1 MADITLKGNACK
13 TCGDLPAVGSAAPG
27 FTLVG
32 GDLSE
37 VTLESMKGKQVVL
50 NIVPSFD
57 TGTCAASVKTFNS
70 KVGDMGGAVVVN
82 ISKDLPFAQG
92 RFCTAEGVE
101 HVTSLSAF
109 RCSKFANDYG
119 VGIEDG
125 PLKGLLARAVV
136 VIDAEGKVAYAELV
150 PEIVDEPNYDAA
162 IAALS

>member
-32 GDLSE
+32 GDLAD
-37 VTLESMKGKQVVL
+37 VTLESLKGKKVVL

-57 TGTCAASVKTFNS
+57 TGTCATSVKTFNS

-82 ISKDLPFAQG
+82 VSKDLPFAQG

-101 HVTSLSAF
+101 HVTSASAF
-109 RCSKFANDYG
+109 RCSGFDNDYG

-136 VIDAEGKVAYAELV
+136 VIDADGKVAYTELV

-162 IAALS
+162 IAAL

>member
-32 GDLSE
+32 GDLGE
-37 VTLESMKGKQVVL
+37 VTLDSLKGKKVVI

-57 TGTCAASVKTFNS
+57 TGTCATSVKTFNA
-70 KVGDMGGAVVVN
+70 KVGEMGDAVVLNV
-82 ISKDLPFAQG
+82 SKDLPFAQG

-101 HVTSLSAF
+101 NVTSVSAF
-109 RCSKFANDYG
+109 RCQQFAKDYG

-136 VIDAEGKVAYAELV
+136 VVDGEGKVAYTELV

-162 IAALS
+162 IAAL

>member
-13 TCGDLPAVGSAAPG
+13 TCGDLPAAGAAAPA

-32 GDLSE
+32 GDLGE
-37 VTLESMKGKQVVL
+37 VTLDSLKGKKVVL

-57 TGTCAASVKTFNS
+57 TGTCATSVKTFNA
-70 KVGDMGGAVVVN
+70 KVGEMGDAVVVN
-82 ISKDLPFAQG
+82 VSKDLPFAQK
-92 RFCTAEGVE
+92 RFCEAEGVE

-109 RCSKFANDYG
+109 RCQQFAKDFG

-136 VIDAEGKVAYAELV
+136 VVDGEGKVAYSELV
-150 PEIVDEPNYDAA
+150 SEVVDEPNYDAA
-162 IAALS
+162 IAAL

>member
-1 MADITLKGNACK
+1 MAKITLKGNDCN
-13 TCGDLPAVGSAAPG
+13 TCGDLPAVGSAAPA

-32 GDLSE
+32 GDLSD
-37 VTLESMKGKQVVL
+37 VTLDSFKGKKVVM

-57 TGTCAASVKTFNS
+57 TGTCATSVKTFNA
-70 KVGDMGGAVVVN
+70 KVGEMGDAVVLNV
-82 ISKDLPFAQG
+82 SKDLPFAQG

-101 HVTSLSAF
+101 HVTSASAF
-109 RCSKFANDYG
+109 RCQQFAKDFG

-136 VIDAEGKVAYAELV
+136 VVDGDGKVAYTELV

-162 IAALS
+162 IAAL